1 MLELLE
7 ELGLSGWTPIVLVA
21 VWVICWSL
29 ARSDLRKLVK
39 EAGRTPQQAAEAFAL
54 FREGRRREAA
64 EKLLE
69 NEEISDATAS
79 YRFIAAGILRDLG
92 DYPKAIAVHKK
103 LRAFEDL
110 SDEVRERATL
120 ELGLDFFQA
129 GFWDLAEECFQKIG
143 STPHAGAALEKL
155 MLIHFRTRSWSKAI
169 DDYRSMAN
177 KGTVSESQRN
187 ILGHLYCEWASEF
200 GQPSP
205 ERSAKLD
212 AALSE
217 NPQCTRAMLMLGDS
231 HLAAGDA
238 AAALA
243 CWQPVA
249 EFPGLLF
256 LLPRRLLKAY
266 AALDRPAD
274 GAARAK
280 ELLADHPSELLF
292 VHTCAELR
300 EACGHREALELAD
313 HYLHALGGAAVA
325 RECLA
330 AHAATGEGQTETYSA
345 LLKALPGPDKM
356 LQCTSCGYRA
366 VQHSWQCPQ
375 CLKWDAI
382 VPRES

>member
-7 ELGLSGWTPIVLVA
+7 ELGLSGWTPVVLVA
-21 VWVICWSL
+21 VWVISWSL

-92 DYPKAIAVHKK
+92 DYPKAIAIHKK

-110 SDEVRERATL
+110 SDDVRERATF

-129 GFWDLAEECFQKIG
+129 GFWDLAEKCFQKLG

-155 MLIHFRTRSWSKAI
+155 MLIHFRTRSWDEAI
-169 DDYRSMAN
+169 DNYRSMAN
-177 KGTVSESQRN
+177 KGTVSEAQRN
-187 ILGHLYCEWASEF
+187 ILGHLYCEWASVCDE
-200 GQPSP
+200 PS

-212 AALSE
+212 SALNE
-217 NPQCTRAMLMLGDS
+217 NPQCARAMLMLGES
-231 HLAAGDA
+231 HLEAGDA

-243 CWQPVA
+243 CWQPLS
-249 EFPGLLF
+249 EFPSLLH
-256 LLPRRLLKAY
+256 LLPQLLLQAY
-266 AALDRPAD
+266 ADLGRPAD
-274 GAARAK
+274 GAARVK
-280 ELLADHPSELLF
+280 ELLADHPSPLLF
-292 VHTCAELR
+292 VHTCAALHK
-300 EACGHREALELAD
+300 ACGHQEALELAD
-313 HYLHALGGAAVA
+313 RYLHALGGAAVA
-325 RECLA
+325 REWLA
-330 AHAATGEGQTETYSA
+330 AHSATGEGQTAVFAA
-345 LLKALPGPDKM
+345 LLKALPGLEKM
-356 LQCTSCGYRA
+356 LQCTNCGYRA